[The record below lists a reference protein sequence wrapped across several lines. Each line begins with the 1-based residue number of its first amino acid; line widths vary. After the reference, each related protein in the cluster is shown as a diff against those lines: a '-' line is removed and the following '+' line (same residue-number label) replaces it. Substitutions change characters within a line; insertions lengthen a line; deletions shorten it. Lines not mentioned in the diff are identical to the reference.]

1 MLKPCDLKEPE
12 VDDVSNVD
20 PSDELIV
27 DTVGAVRILRINRP
41 DSLGAFTWTMIDKW
55 ADALVAAQ
63 WDLEVRVVVLT
74 GTGRGFCSGVDLAE
88 LAAVGTSPI
97 DRKRMLTQ
105 RVHKVARAVDDL
117 DKPLICAV
125 NGTAVGAGMDMALMC
140 DIRLA
145 AESAKFSEG
154 YIHLGLVPGDG
165 GSYYL
170 PRLVGVAKAL
180 ELLWTGDTLSA
191 QEALACGVVTRVVP
205 DDQLASAALELAHRI
220 AQKSP
225 IAVSMIKRHTYQSL
239 RMELRTSLDLISS
252 HMGIV
257 QSTEDQAEAMAAFR
271 ERRTPEFN
279 DH

>member
-1 MLKPCDLKEPE
+1 M
-12 VDDVSNVD
+12 ND
-20 PSDELIV
+20 PTNPGRNDELV
-27 DTVGAVRILRINRP
+27 VEDDGPVRILRINRP
-41 DSLGAFTWTMIDKW
+41 ESLGAFTWTMIDTW

-63 WDLEVRVVVLT
+63 WDPQVRVVVLT

-88 LAAVGTSPI
+88 LAAVGTGPI

-105 RVHKVARAVDDL
+105 RVHKVARAVEDL
-117 DKPLICAV
+117 EKPLICAV
-125 NGTAVGAGMDMALMC
+125 NGTAVGAGMDIALMC
-140 DIRLA
+140 DLRLA

-170 PRLVGVAKAL
+170 PRIVGVAKAL
-180 ELLWTGDTLSA
+180 ELLWTGDTMTA
-191 QEALACGVVTRVVP
+191 QEALGCGIVSRVVP
-205 DDQLASAALELAHRI
+205 DDELAGAALELAHRI
-220 AQKSP
+220 AEKSP

-239 RMELRTSLDLISS
+239 RMDLRSSLDLISS

-271 ERRTPEFN
+271 ERRKPSFS